1 MVSTPQSLAS
11 CDFIHSCYYLLYIY
25 SKLLNT
31 TTSAVCLWNSLVCQF
46 EKKRNL
52 KNIVS
57 VDGVVGDD
65 DG

>member
-1 MVSTPQSLAS
+1 VIL
-11 CDFIHSCYYLLYIY
+11 FIVVIIFYIY
-25 SKLLNT
+25 SKLLST
-31 TTSAVCLWNSLVCQF
+31 TTTAVCLWNSLVCQF